1 MSFGFFQNPSRS
13 EKENNFKVQ
22 VATDQICCKWN
33 FLATFKVRTALDH
46 NFLAKKVDKYAY
58 MLYRSKIVKIF
69 RAKTKRRKVPWAEVA
84 IGKNFTLNL
93 VQQKV
98 AHASSMPQVTPEVL
112 NYGLWSRPMGWLGL
126 LGSKKKSAR
135 VISRSV
141 RQGFAFWQQELWY
154 RIQWRNFR
162 SPGKHIQIAFEFFLT
177 SFLMHREDPHSIT
190 SQSDQWMRSS
200 TRKWRFVR

>member
-1 MSFGFFQNPSRS
+1 MCMDFEIVKLSRKSTKSCQNVMKISLGRVPCMSFGFFQNPSRS

-58 MLYRSKIVKIF
+58 MLYRSKTVKIF
-69 RAKTKRRKVPWAEVA
+69 RAKTKRRKVPWVEVA

-126 LGSKKKSAR
+126 LGSKKSRNEWFQEVSGKVFLSGNKNYGTEFSEE
-135 VISRSV
+135 ISEVQVNISK
-141 RQGFAFWQQELWY
+141 LH
-154 RIQWRNFR
+154 
-162 SPGKHIQIAFEFFLT
+162 S
-177 SFLMHREDPHSIT
+177 SFS
-190 SQSDQWMRSS
+190 
-200 TRKWRFVR
+200 